1 MYELDVDFL
10 LVMNKNKMG
19 PHRPYV
25 IGDGKITGKEG
36 NDDKP
41 RLGMG
46 QGGMMRC
53 SNFMVEL
60 FKQALSCSN
69 L

>member
-1 MYELDVDFL
+1 
-10 LVMNKNKMG
+10 MG

-25 IGDGKITGKEG
+25 IGDGKITTDKEG

-46 QGGMMRC
+46 QGEMMRC
-53 SNFMVEL
+53 SNFTVEL
-60 FKQALSCSN
+60 YRDYGI
-69 L
+69 